1 MTDAEVISRLQSSTK
16 MQNKADFVKS
26 ALQQT
31 GMALEFVNPKFQKDP
46 QMAKLAVE
54 NNAMALQF
62 VSDQCK
68 GLEQIA
74 LTAVTKDGLALQFV
88 PPRICKEQILLAAV
102 KQNGQAL
109 KYAPVELLNEAIL
122 LAAVEKDARAFELVP
137 SHLRSQP
144 MALAA
149 VKQRPD
155 LVEILPAGLGDD
167 DEIGA
172 AAVQAYARHTRAT
185 LGYADVRG
193 FLKNVEVSEPGPGK
207 FTILEEVPSTNIF
220 GENDRGP
227 RFMESVDNRGAVL
240 EAVKEN
246 PDALDYAS
254 RRLKADRGIMLEAV
268 KRDGFALKFAPE
280 GASVRADKDIVL
292 AAVGNNGL
300 ALLEASPELQQDR
313 AVLLR
318 AIIQLKGRMDD
329 NYHRSEAIEK
339 FIEKLKAKLATPLV
353 VHG

>member
-1 MTDAEVISRLQSSTK
+1 MPLPMTAAEVISRLQSSTK

-54 NNAMALQF
+54 NNALALQF
-62 VSDQCK
+62 VSAQCK

-74 LTAVTKDGLALQFV
+74 LTAVKKNGLALQFV
-88 PPRICKEQILLAAV
+88 PPEICKEHILLAAV

-109 KYAPVELLNEAIL
+109 KYVHVESLNEDIV
-122 LAAVEKDARAFELVP
+122 LAAVEKDAKTFELVP
-137 SHLRSQP
+137 SRLRTQP
-144 MALAA
+144 VALAA

-172 AAVQAYARHTRAT
+172 AAVQAHARQSRAI

-207 FTILEEVPSTNIF
+207 FTILEEVASMDVF
-220 GENDRGP
+220 GESDGP

-268 KRDGFALKFAPE
+268 KRDGWALKFAPE
-280 GASVRADKDIVL
+280 GASVRADKDVVL
-292 AAVGNNGL
+292 AAVGNDGS
-300 ALLEASPELQQDR
+300 ALQEASPELQQDR
-313 AVLLR
+313 AVLLK
-318 AIIQLKGRMDD
+318 AISQLKGRGEDK
-329 NYHRSEAIEK
+329 HVEH
-339 FIEKLKAKLATPLV
+339 LKAKLATLQ
-353 VHG
+353 G

>member
-62 VSDQCK
+62 VSVQCK
-68 GLEQIA
+68 GLDQIA
-74 LTAVTKDGLALQFV
+74 LTAVKKNGLALQFV
-88 PPRICKEQILLAAV
+88 PPEICKEHILLAAV

-109 KYAPVELLNEAIL
+109 KYAPAESLNEGIV
-122 LAAVEKDARAFELVP
+122 LAAVEKDAKAFELVP
-137 SHLRSQP
+137 NHLRTQP
-144 MALAA
+144 VALAA
-149 VKQRPD
+149 VKQRPE
-155 LVEILPAGLGDD
+155 LVESLPAGLGDD

-172 AAVQAYARHTRAT
+172 AAVQAYAQQTRAI

-207 FTILEEVPSTNIF
+207 FTILEEVPSIF
-220 GENDRGP
+220 GDDRGP
-227 RFMESVDNRGAVL
+227 RFMESVDNRGAVM

-268 KRDGFALKFAPE
+268 KRDGWALKFAPE
-280 GASVRADKDIVL
+280 GASVRADKDRL
-292 AAVGNNGL
+292 TARLWGG
-300 ALLEASPELQQDR
+300 SCR
-313 AVLLR
+313 FT
-318 AIIQLKGRMDD
+318 
-329 NYHRSEAIEK
+329 YY
-339 FIEKLKAKLATPLV
+339 T
-353 VHG
+353 

>member
-1 MTDAEVISRLQSSTK
+1 MPLPMTAAEVISRLQSSTK

-54 NNAMALQF
+54 NNALALQF
-62 VSDQCK
+62 VSAQCK

-74 LTAVTKDGLALQFV
+74 LTAVKKNGLALQFV
-88 PPRICKEQILLAAV
+88 PPEICKEHILLAAV

-109 KYAPVELLNEAIL
+109 KYVHVESLNEDIV
-122 LAAVEKDARAFELVP
+122 LAAVEKDAKTFELVP
-137 SHLRSQP
+137 SRLRTQP
-144 MALAA
+144 VALAA

-172 AAVQAYARHTRAT
+172 AAVQAHARQSRAI

-207 FTILEEVPSTNIF
+207 FTILEEVASMDVF
-220 GENDRGP
+220 GESDRGP

-268 KRDGFALKFAPE
+268 KRDGWALKFAPE
-280 GASVRADKDIVL
+280 GASVRADKDVVL
-292 AAVGNNGL
+292 AAVGNDGS
-300 ALLEASPELQQDR
+300 ALQEASPELQQDR
-313 AVLLR
+313 AVLLK
-318 AIIQLKGRMDD
+318 AISQLKGRGEDK
-329 NYHRSEAIEK
+329 HVEH
-339 FIEKLKAKLATPLV
+339 LKAKLATLQ
-353 VHG
+353 G